1 MDTKLA
7 KNYTIIF
14 LLVLNI
20 VLFTISF
27 FLEEKYKIT
36 KEQEQNIISYLEQ
49 ENVKIYTK
57 IPKKYSPMPKITMK
71 KTKYDNLLLQN
82 IFFDDSKNITRTERF
97 EDTIFKQDNK
107 TLTVNNLFIY
117 FSDLDKKEGF
127 SYSKENCIKFA
138 ERYKK
143 GIEDIYGKMILDR
156 SKDENEY
163 YFISYI
169 QKIDGYKIFNNTL
182 NIKVYKDGQLELYFN
197 NYSKK
202 NVVSKKLNICSPD
215 EAIYTFVK
223 EIKNLIPNK
232 EIYIRQ
238 IDLGYYLKINDENI
252 NLSFEPYY
260 RFYIKDNET
269 PFYVNSYTNTFE
281 YENIIFNTEEI
292 F

>member
-20 VLFTISF
+20 LLFAISF

-36 KEQEQNIISYLEQ
+36 KEQEDTIISYLEK

-57 IPKKYSPMPKITMK
+57 IPKKYLPMPKITMK
-71 KTKYDNLLLQN
+71 KTKHDNLLLQN
-82 IFFDDSKNITRTERF
+82 IFFDTNNTVTRTERF

-107 TLTVNNLFIY
+107 TLKVNNLFVH
-117 FSDLDKKEGF
+117 FSDLDKKQGF
-127 SYSKENCIKFA
+127 LYDKENCINVA
-138 ERYKK
+138 ERYKESL
-143 GIEDIYGKMILDR
+143 EDIYGKMYLDR
-156 SKDENEY
+156 ATDEKEY

-169 QKIDGYKIFNNTL
+169 QKTDGYKIFNNTL
-182 NIKVYKDGQLELYFN
+182 NIKVYKDGEIELYFN

-202 NVVSKKLNICSPD
+202 DVLSKKLNICSPD

-223 EIKNLIPNK
+223 EIKNLIPDQ

-260 RFYIKDNET
+260 RFYIKDNSE
-269 PFYVNSYTNTFE
+269 PFYVNAYTNTFE
-281 YENIIFNTEEI
+281 YENIVFNTEEI

>member
-20 VLFTISF
+20 LLFAISF

-36 KEQEQNIISYLEQ
+36 KEQEDTIISYLEK

-57 IPKKYSPMPKITMK
+57 IPKKYLPMPKITMK
-71 KTKYDNLLLQN
+71 KTKHDNLLLQN
-82 IFFDDSKNITRTERF
+82 IFFDTTKTITRTERF

-107 TLTVNNLFIY
+107 TLKINNLFVH
-117 FSDLDKKEGF
+117 FSDLDKKQGF
-127 SYSKENCIKFA
+127 LYDKENCIKVA
-138 ERYKK
+138 EVYKESL
-143 GIEDIYGKMILDR
+143 EDVYGKMYLDR
-156 SKDENEY
+156 VIDEKEY

-169 QKIDGYKIFNNTL
+169 QKTDGYKIFNNVL
-182 NIKVYKDGQLELYFN
+182 NIKVYKEGEVELYFN

-202 NVVSKKLNICSPD
+202 DVSTKKLNICSPD

-223 EIKNLIPNK
+223 EIKNLIPNQ

-260 RFYIKDNET
+260 RFYIKDNKE
-269 PFYVNSYTNTFE
+269 PFYVNAYTNTFE
-281 YENIIFNTEEI
+281 YENIVFNTEEI

>member
-20 VLFTISF
+20 LLFAISF

-36 KEQEQNIISYLEQ
+36 KEQEDTIISYLEK

-57 IPKKYSPMPKITMK
+57 IPKKYLPMPKITMK
-71 KTKYDNLLLQN
+71 KTKHDNLLLQN
-82 IFFDDSKNITRTERF
+82 IFFDTNNTVTRTERF

-107 TLTVNNLFIY
+107 TLKVNNLFVH
-117 FSDLDKKEGF
+117 FSDLDKKQGF
-127 SYSKENCIKFA
+127 LYDKENCIKVA
-138 ERYKK
+138 ERYKESL
-143 GIEDIYGKMILDR
+143 EDVYGKMYLDR
-156 SKDENEY
+156 VIDEKEY

-169 QKIDGYKIFNNTL
+169 QKTDGYKIFNNVL
-182 NIKVYKDGQLELYFN
+182 NIKVYKEGEIELYFN

-202 NVVSKKLNICSPD
+202 DVLSKKLNICSLD

-223 EIKNLIPNK
+223 EIKNLIPNQ

-260 RFYIKDNET
+260 RFYIKDNRE
-269 PFYVNSYTNTFE
+269 PFYVNAYTNTFE
-281 YENIIFNTEEI
+281 YENIVFNTEEI